1 MQGARH
7 VHLWVLPVPG
17 TKRKMAGPAFDQLLR
32 HVEAL
37 QTENMH
43 LKQELQDNS
52 SHLTQLESEACT
64 MKEVLTHIQK
74 GLDEEENQQPANPTT
89 ENGLDPTAAQVGNGI
104 RLRNK
109 PLRAWGSHE
118 GSPQQS
124 NHSASNHSAKSS
136 HTSAESTSAKRKLI
150 VQPSREYL
158 DELEKE
164 RARLLQEI
172 EVEERE
178 KELYYTKLQSLTSR
192 IDVLPITEPYSLQN
206 DMARRQLEYEAKKI
220 REEMEERLGGVEE
233 MQARGEAKVQ
243 RVRMIEAEMLRIQQ
257 TLSQEDNAKGHVER
271 RDTGLC
277 EVNGHREADGRDVK
291 TADAATNT
299 SLSQVVVPKAHTRD
313 SGFCSDPENI
323 WVVPSKTK
331 GDGTQMVTRGTQTAE
346 VYIHDGPPP
355 SQHSLERLSQNVLQ
369 QSSQYAMQLPL
380 QQVLQSPHSP
390 LMGNPNSPHSLPAN
404 RVEMYSALYRG
415 GWPLDKLTKP
425 GTPSETA
432 SVMSFNSNSSLGPR
446 RLAPQQ
452 LGTKVEMV
460 YSLLSMLGT
469 HDKDDMSRTLLAMSS
484 SQDSC
489 IAMRQSGELK
499 CVNTRDYALKTI
511 LALSNI
517 PEYAWTL
524 KMLGCLPL
532 LIQLLHGANDSSLL
546 GNSRGSKDARARAA
560 AALHNIVHSLP
571 PEDKRAKQE
580 ARVLRLLEQIRA
592 YCDAVRDSDTE
603 EAKGGRPNP
612 ADHQVGPA
620 ISALMKLS
628 FDEEHRQAMCQ
639 LGGLHAVAELL
650 QVDHEING
658 DTLDQYSIT
667 IRRYAG
673 MTLTNLT
680 FGDGVNKATL
690 CSMKSF
696 MRALVSQLKSNSEE
710 LRQVTA
716 SVLRN
721 LSWRADP
728 GSKKT
733 LREIGSVVMLTRAA
747 MEVKK
752 EATLKSILSALWNLS
767 AHCTENKADICAVQ
781 TALAF
786 LVSTLSYKSQS
797 NSLAIIENGG
807 GILRNVSSHIATRE
821 DYRQVLRDHNCLQ
834 ILLDQLRSHSL
845 TIVSNACGTLWNL
858 SARCAKDQETLWEQ
872 GAVSMLKNL
881 INSKHK
887 MIAMGSQAALRNLM
901 QARPAVYRNLQDS
914 SSKTN
919 SPGLH
924 VRKMKALEAE
934 IDPTLTETCENVD
947 NLSPKGSPRRGSNEA
962 VSSPLTK
969 RGTLRD
975 FSPTYGDGPARLS
988 LRRNMQRFDSHES
1001 LCSNGS
1007 NTFPRGWRSQSEERD
1022 FVRGRERH
1030 SSGTSRSRD
1039 SSPQYSSHS
1048 LERTRDGAKPKS
1060 RTAIQIAKVVEEVS
1074 GHSISSGTEESHDG
1088 SQSETTCP
1096 RSNSATFD
1104 HRSHIPIASGATR
1117 SQSFSQ
1123 ERREY
1128 LKMHRRPS
1136 NDSLNSINSDIYP
1149 MSPNLKYPYPKA
1161 SMDHSY
1167 SEESALN
1174 SEKGGK
1180 MSKYPAEL
1188 RRKIEIQVEN
1198 FNKMDNTDMDT
1209 PINFSLKYSDEALT
1223 PGRRS
1228 PTVEEMCRRE
1238 EEGGREEQIGAAA
1251 MENGNHGSF
1260 VDAHATVSIRSD
1272 IPNKYRLTYSQSDLG
1287 GDDEPTNFS
1296 LRYTEHT
1303 DGDHN
1308 DHDSGGEYCT
1318 KCKPPQNTGRERQTE
1333 NQTGTA
1339 MGYREGSPKF
1349 PNSVRNM
1356 YQGQGATEGEK
1367 SSSAAGKFS
1376 SPRMQRHHQSQL
1388 NSQVPMSTCP
1398 NHSSQGGR
1406 QQPLF
1411 VSRNNFS
1418 LPKDTNV
1425 QAGSNMSPRVS
1436 RDSPRNSN
1444 AAHPPTAAFQQGTDQ
1459 MRNSPQVNANQPAAA
1474 SPLPSQWKV
1483 HNLHDDPQTFAE
1495 EGTPLCFSR
1504 VSSLS
1509 SLHSEEADDTKGEEA
1524 MSPEKEEAQE
1534 HFQEDEDES
1543 SATGRTEL
1551 SNHDSEPEVEP
1562 EDESPTYHQGG
1573 EDEELQSPEE
1583 YKEAQTPPEPKG
1595 TEPGSPNPVGCEE
1608 TPLVFSR
1615 SSSLSSLSSCEMKS
1629 ISSSVASEF
1638 PSHRASEVVSPSDLP
1653 DSPSQSMPQSPR
1665 HKKKLLTELGIRR
1678 STPQGRHSSQPSSRQ
1693 MKGSPSHSIAQA
1705 SQACE
1710 DAPISFVTEGT
1721 PLNFSC
1727 STSLSSLTIDEPHIN
1742 KDVDMRRTRRQL
1754 EPVKDEEEVEDEA
1767 KERKVPRER
1776 SEDEENA
1783 HRESFVASEADE
1795 MLLDEII
1802 SAAMPKNS
1810 AAGRDKRILANA
1822 KKLLNNQAGKSSGR
1836 DTPKSNTSSRYGGQ
1850 EDTVRRYN
1858 TEDTPL
1864 NRSNATSMSDLSLM
1878 SGMESGARGEA
1889 QGESEEHEQMSP
1901 EDLIKSESSSMLD
1914 GQAEELLAECINSAM
1929 PTKSSRPPRRRQ
1941 IPQPS
1946 SGPQKKSSM
1955 LPVRAKPA
1963 AKVPAAQNNQLRGA
1977 AGMGSPKARLQPH
1990 TNRLNTAQP
1999 FTNNTSTTAPA
2010 RPFSNEDSIRCYKE
2024 EGTPLNFS
2032 TATSLSDLTID
2043 SPDGVSERGGA
2054 SNKMNSQP
2062 LQTSS
2067 STPPTTAI
2075 PQPNHPRQM
2084 PTRGPMSKGSSPYD
2098 TPHTYNVEGTPLC
2111 FSRNDS
2117 LSSLSC
2123 DEDVSFQKERQE
2135 MKHELNN
2142 SRDGGTS
2149 GERGATPNNMQEGAS
2164 GQKQSLKNA
2173 ARQNKTGQASSG
2185 IPHNLKLVGQNKA
2198 MQNRMV
2204 EGQNR
2209 AQVQRSAPEQASCQN
2224 NNSAEANNNT
2234 AQPQSAWKKQGN
2246 AVGGAYTSNFAR
2258 PEKNKDTNL
2267 RKPSEDVPVN
2277 YYVEDT
2283 PVCFSRNSSLSS
2295 LDSDMEEENDRPT
2308 NQGAPSDQVTASQ
2321 PEEAAATE
2329 EARNREVARTF
2340 QVEDT
2345 PLCFSRNSSLS
2356 SLSID
2361 SEGEEALLKECISSG
2376 QPKHSQITRAK
2387 RRTDSSQIPAASQDP
2402 AAQTSHQAKRGKV
2415 SSKSSK
2421 QNAYGMQEKG
2431 IPNGSSSPSP
2441 KESPALPPAS
2451 PLTVENLRLLNGN
2464 AERPEA
2470 PADIPSDSS
2479 NRSLPSDSEMKH
2491 PARPRIVK
2499 PTDKDSMEARRKE
2512 ESAKSVKGK
2521 KKVYKSPMSRM
2532 KTDSPRAKEKSFV
2545 ISRESPATPRE
2556 KSFVISKEKSFI
2568 ISSGKPAGST
2578 PSKSPARPSANVSPP
2593 GRTTQKNVV
2602 SRSPAAKEQ
2611 GSRSTRLTSPKTSPR
2626 AGVTSRTPPK
2636 SSQPPKAQTPQQRRM
2651 EAGRGKE
2658 MAGKR
2663 GESPRGRTASAQSK
2677 VPTGVRSPAKMSP
2690 LKQLGRKGSTE
2701 GDRPAL
2707 VKQSTFVKDAP
2718 TPSLQKQMEQAAK
2731 NDAGQLKKEA
2741 AGSKKTPKKAPS
2753 SESLREMRGK
2763 STQRATPQKTQSID
2777 SLVKSTRSGSPHLRG
2792 PPKMPSADSIR
2803 GTKSTPKKSF
2813 SRAESTESLKS
2824 NSSAASKSSRS
2835 SGKKGPFSKGGAT
2848 KDSAPWKRSL
2858 NNFLYGEEKSG
2869 TSAKQALENREKQDG
2884 LKPKMTRSGTLV
2896 LSKGPEIESKP
2907 TTRGNSWRKIPSA
2920 IGGDIKAENTE
2931 RLSLKTSSTFSISP
2945 NSAHVKGPLEEQV
2958 QQQVN
2963 EPDSDSGDSPDE
2975 EEDHLAVL
2983 EAELETEV
2991 NDEAEISIENETF
3004 VELDSPTRS
3013 TASSEFTISIEEKT
3027 VTRNIQVS
3035 GRASKTGSGADTP
3048 DDIEDIWVRRDEGF
3062 ENIVQQEALL
3072 LAQELEQMALERLDQ
3087 DREEEEIET
3096 DEDNDKR
3103 SEREESER
3111 GSGGEGKKQSGGMG
3125 FRKTPNSSPAD
3136 SDRPEGLP
3144 FGRSRTPPL
3153 NSSKN
3158 SSPSSGNSATALVS
3172 PFNYSPPKH
3181 DREAAGRTTR
3191 IPMATVARG
3200 SPTQQRQRKGPGESG
3215 SEGSE
3220 KATYLVTSV

>member
-1 MQGARH
+1 
-7 VHLWVLPVPG
+7 
-17 TKRKMAGPAFDQLLR
+17 MAGPAFDQLLR

>member
-1 MQGARH
+1 MGAM
-7 VHLWVLPVPG
+7 
-17 TKRKMAGPAFDQLLR
+17 KRQKMKTPLTAKLCAY
-32 HVEAL
+32 
-37 QTENMH
+37 
-43 LKQELQDNS
+43 LK
-52 SHLTQLESEACT
+52 
-64 MKEVLTHIQK
+64 
-74 GLDEEENQQPANPTT
+74 
-89 ENGLDPTAAQVGNGI
+89 
-104 RLRNK
+104 
-109 PLRAWGSHE
+109 
-118 GSPQQS
+118 
-124 NHSASNHSAKSS
+124 
-136 HTSAESTSAKRKLI
+136 
-150 VQPSREYL
+150 
-158 DELEKE
+158 
-164 RARLLQEI
+164 
-172 EVEERE
+172 
-178 KELYYTKLQSLTSR
+178 
-192 IDVLPITEPYSLQN
+192 
-206 DMARRQLEYEAKKI
+206 
-220 REEMEERLGGVEE
+220 
-233 MQARGEAKVQ
+233 
-243 RVRMIEAEMLRIQQ
+243 
-257 TLSQEDNAKGHVER
+257 
-271 RDTGLC
+271 
-277 EVNGHREADGRDVK
+277 
-291 TADAATNT
+291 
-299 SLSQVVVPKAHTRD
+299 
-313 SGFCSDPENI
+313 
-323 WVVPSKTK
+323 
-331 GDGTQMVTRGTQTAE
+331 
-346 VYIHDGPPP
+346 
-355 SQHSLERLSQNVLQ
+355 
-369 QSSQYAMQLPL
+369 
-380 QQVLQSPHSP
+380 
-390 LMGNPNSPHSLPAN
+390 
-404 RVEMYSALYRG
+404 
-415 GWPLDKLTKP
+415 
-425 GTPSETA
+425 
-432 SVMSFNSNSSLGPR
+432 
-446 RLAPQQ
+446 
-452 LGTKVEMV
+452 
-460 YSLLSMLGT
+460 
-469 HDKDDMSRTLLAMSS
+469 
-484 SQDSC
+484 
-489 IAMRQSGELK
+489 
-499 CVNTRDYALKTI
+499 
-511 LALSNI
+511 
-517 PEYAWTL
+517 
-524 KMLGCLPL
+524 
-532 LIQLLHGANDSSLL
+532 
-546 GNSRGSKDARARAA
+546 
-560 AALHNIVHSLP
+560 
-571 PEDKRAKQE
+571 E

>member
-1 MQGARH
+1 MNKAAEQEGCDGDGNKAGKMSKIKFWKMQ
-7 VHLWVLPVPG
+7 LLQLG

-74 GLDEEENQQPANPTT
+74 GLDEEENQQPANPAT
-89 ENGLDPTAAQVGNGI
+89 ENGLDPAAAQLGNGI

-150 VQPSREYL
+150 VQPSQEYL

-257 TLSQEDNAKGHVER
+257 TLAQEDSTKAQVER

-277 EVNGHREADGRDVK
+277 EVNGHREADGKDVK

-331 GDGTQMVTRGTQTAE
+331 GDGTQMVTRATQTAE

-355 SQHSLERLSQNVLQ
+355 SQHSLERLSQSVLQ

-432 SVMSFNSNSSLGPR
+432 SVMSFNSNSSFGPR

-489 IAMRQSGELK
+489 IAMRQS
-499 CVNTRDYALKTI
+499 
-511 LALSNI
+511 
-517 PEYAWTL
+517 
-524 KMLGCLPL
+524 GCLPL

-592 YCDAVRDSDTE
+592 YCDAVRDSDSE

-1007 NTFPRGWRSQSEERD
+1007 NTFPRNWRSQSEERD
-1022 FVRGRERH
+1022 FIRSRERH

-1048 LERTRDGAKPKS
+1048 LERTRDGTKPKS

-1088 SQSETTCP
+1088 SQNETTCP

-1123 ERREY
+1123 ERKEY
-1128 LKMHRRPS
+1128 LKMQRRPS

-1238 EEGGREEQIGAAA
+1238 EEGGREEQIGAVGI
-1251 MENGNHGSF
+1251 ENGNHGSF

-1333 NQTGTA
+1333 APTGA
-1339 MGYREGSPKF
+1339 SIGYREGSPKF

-1367 SSSAAGKFS
+1367 SSSVAGKFS

-1398 NHSSQGGR
+1398 NHSSQGSR
-1406 QQPLF
+1406 PQPLF

-1425 QAGSNMSPRVS
+1425 QAGSNMSPRGA
-1436 RDSPRNSN
+1436 RDSPRSSN
-1444 AAHPPTAAFQQGTDQ
+1444 AIHPPKAAFQQGGDQ
-1459 MRNSPQVNANQPAAA
+1459 MRNSSQVNPNQPAAA

-1509 SLHSEEADDTKGEEA
+1509 SLHSEEADDTKCEEE
-1524 MSPEKEEAQE
+1524 MSPEKEEPQE

-1551 SNHDSEPEVEP
+1551 SNHSEPEVDP
-1562 EDESPTYHQGG
+1562 EDESPTYHEEGQ
-1573 EDEELQSPEE
+1573 DEELQTPDE
-1583 YKEAQTPPEPKG
+1583 YKDAQTPPEPKS
-1595 TEPGSPNPVGCEE
+1595 TEPGSPNPIGCEE

-1678 STPQGRHSSQPSSRQ
+1678 STPQGRHSSQPSSRHQ
-1693 MKGSPSHSIAQA
+1693 AKGSPSHSVAHA

-1727 STSLSSLTIDEPHIN
+1727 STSLSSLTVDEPHIT

-1754 EPVKDEEEVEDEA
+1754 EPVKDEEEVEDEE
-1767 KERKVPRER
+1767 KERKGQRER
-1776 SEDEENA
+1776 NKDEENA

-1795 MLLDEII
+1795 KLLDEII

-1810 AAGRDKRILANA
+1810 ASGRDKRILANA
-1822 KKLLNNQAGKSSGR
+1822 KKLLNNQAAGKSSGR
-1836 DTPKSNTSSRYGGQ
+1836 DTPKSHTSSRYGGQ

-1864 NRSNATSMSDLSLM
+1864 NRSNATSLSDLSLM

-1901 EDLIKSESSSMLD
+1901 EDLMKSESSSMLD

-1955 LPVRAKPA
+1955 LPVRSKST
-1963 AKVPAAQNNQLRGA
+1963 AKVPAGQNNQLRGA
-1977 AGMGSPKARLQPH
+1977 AGMASPKARLQPH
-1990 TNRLNTAQP
+1990 TNRLNAAQP
-1999 FTNNTSTTAPA
+1999 FTNNTSAAST
-2010 RPFSNEDSIRCYKE
+2010 RQFSNEDSVRCYKE

-2062 LQTSS
+2062 MQTSN
-2067 STPPTTAI
+2067 STPSTTAI
-2075 PQPNHPRQM
+2075 PHPHHPRQM
-2084 PTRGPMSKGSSPYD
+2084 PNRGQMSKGSSPYD

-2135 MKHELNN
+2135 MKQELNN
-2142 SRDGGTS
+2142 SRDGGAV

-2164 GQKQSLKNA
+2164 SQKQSLKNA
-2173 ARQNKTGQASSG
+2173 ARQNKTGQTSSG

-2209 AQVQRSAPEQASCQN
+2209 AQVQRNAPEQASCQN
-2224 NNSAEANNNT
+2224 NNSAEANNNA
-2234 AQPQSAWKKQGN
+2234 AQPQSAWKKHGN
-2246 AVGGAYTSNFAR
+2246 AVGDAYTSNFAR
-2258 PEKNKDTNL
+2258 LEKNKDTNL
-2267 RKPSEDVPVN
+2267 RKPSEEVPVK

-2295 LDSDMEEENDRPT
+2295 LDSDMEDENHDRPG
-2308 NQGAPSDQVTASQ
+2308 NQEADHVTAGQ
-2321 PEEAAATE
+2321 PQEGATAEEG
-2329 EARNREVARTF
+2329 ARTF

-2345 PLCFSRNSSLS
+2345 PICFSRNSSLS

-2387 RRTDSSQIPAASQDP
+2387 RRTDSSQMPAASQEP
-2402 AAQTSHQAKRGKV
+2402 TTSHQGKRGKV

-2421 QNAYGMQEKG
+2421 PNAYGTQEKG

-2441 KESPALPPAS
+2441 SPTDSNTLPPAS
-2451 PLTVENLRLLNGN
+2451 PLTVENLRLLNGT
-2464 AERPEA
+2464 AECPEV

-2499 PTDKDSMEARRKE
+2499 PTDKDSMEAKRRE

-2556 KSFVISKEKSFI
+2556 KSFVISKEKSFV
-2568 ISSGKPAGST
+2568 ISSGKPSGST
-2578 PSKSPARPSANVSPP
+2578 PSKTPARPSTNVSPP

-2602 SRSPAAKEQ
+2602 SRSPREQ
-2611 GSRSTRLTSPKTSPR
+2611 GSRSARLSSPKTSPR

-2636 SSQPPKAQTPQQRRM
+2636 SSQPPKIQTPQQRRM

-2663 GESPRGRTASAQSK
+2663 GESPRGRTAAQSK

-2690 LKQLGRKGSTE
+2690 LKQLGRKGSAE
-2701 GDRPAL
+2701 EDRPAL

-2741 AGSKKTPKKAPS
+2741 AGNKKAPKKAPS

-2763 STQRATPQKTQSID
+2763 PAQRATPQKTQSID

-2835 SGKKGPFSKGGAT
+2835 SGKKGPFSKVGGAT
-2848 KDSAPWKRSL
+2848 KEPAPWKRSL
-2858 NNFLYGEEKSG
+2858 NNFMSHGEEKSV

-2884 LKPKMTRSGTLV
+2884 VKPKMTRSGTLV
-2896 LSKGPEIESKP
+2896 LSKGPEESKP

-2920 IGGDIKAENTE
+2920 IGVDIKPENTE
-2931 RLSLKTSSTFSISP
+2931 QLSLKTSSTFSISP

-2991 NDEAEISIENETF
+2991 NEEAEVSIENETF

-3087 DREEEEIET
+3087 EREEEVKAQ
-3096 DEDNDKR
+3096 DENIKGI
-3103 SEREESER
+3103 EREDTER
-3111 GSGGEGKKQSGGMG
+3111 GSPGEGRNQSGGMG

-3181 DREAAGRTTR
+3181 DREAAGRTSR

>member
-1 MQGARH
+1 
-7 VHLWVLPVPG
+7 
-17 TKRKMAGPAFDQLLR
+17 MAGPAFDQLLR

-178 KELYYTKLQSLTSR
+178 KELYYTKLQSLTGR

-277 EVNGHREADGRDVK
+277 EVNGHREADGKDVK

-489 IAMRQSGELK
+489 IAMRQSG
-499 CVNTRDYALKTI
+499 
-511 LALSNI
+511 
-517 PEYAWTL
+517 
-524 KMLGCLPL
+524 CLPL

-658 DTLDQYSIT
+658 DTIDQYSIT

-1444 AAHPPTAAFQQGTDQ
+1444 TVHPPTVAFQQGTDQ
-1459 MRNSPQVNANQPAAA
+1459 MRNSPQVNPNQPAAA

-1524 MSPEKEEAQE
+1524 MSPDKEEPQE

-1693 MKGSPSHSIAQA
+1693 VKGSPSHSVAHA

-1776 SEDEENA
+1776 SEEEENA

-1977 AGMGSPKARLQPH
+1977 AGIVSPKARLQPH

-1999 FTNNTSTTAPA
+1999 FTNNTSTAPA
-2010 RPFSNEDSIRCYKE
+2010 RPFSNEDSVRCYKE

-2164 GQKQSLKNA
+2164 AQKQSLKNA

-2209 AQVQRSAPEQASCQN
+2209 AQVQRNAPEQASCQN

-2415 SSKSSK
+2415 SKSSK
-2421 QNAYGMQEKG
+2421 QNAHGMQEKG

-2835 SGKKGPFSKGGAT
+2835 SGKKGPFSKVGAT

-2869 TSAKQALENREKQDG
+2869 SAKQALENREKQDG
-2884 LKPKMTRSGTLV
+2884 MKPKMTRSGTLV
-2896 LSKGPEIESKP
+2896 LSKGPESESKP

-3087 DREEEEIET
+3087 DREEEEVET
-3096 DEDNDKR
+3096 EEENDKR
-3103 SEREESER
+3103 SEREDSER
-3111 GSGGEGKKQSGGMG
+3111 GSGCEGKKQSGGMG

-3200 SPTQQRQRKGPGESG
+3200 SLTQQRQRKGPGDSG
-3215 SEGSE
+3215 SDGSE